1 MGTKNYPKVGQGLSK
16 DDFFEGVSIPRN
28 KGLMRVY
35 KDLELVEQLG
45 SGVPRILQNYGK
57 ECFKFM
63 DSFTRMIFP
72 ISEKVTEQVKNLI
85 AVFQNEHSRND
96 LMDLLG
102 LTHREH
108 FRTEY
113 LQRAIDLGL
122 VEPTIPDKPKSS
134 KQKYR

>member
-1 MGTKNYPKVGQGLSK
+1 
-16 DDFFEGVSIPRN
+16 
-28 KGLMRVY
+28 MRVY

-72 ISEKVTEQVKNLI
+72 ISEKVTEQVKTLI

-96 LMDLLG
+96 IMDLLG

-113 LQRAIDLGL
+113 LQRSIDLGL
-122 VEPTIPDKPKSS
+122 VEPTIPDKP
-134 KQKYR
+134 

>member
-1 MGTKNYPKVGQGLSK
+1 MPETNRIEYKVKLTKDL
-16 DDFFEGVSIPRN
+16 
-28 KGLMRVY
+28 
-35 KDLELVEQLG
+35 DLELVEQLG

-72 ISEKVTEQVKNLI
+72 ISEKVTEQVTEQVKSLI
-85 AVFQNEHSRND
+85 AVYQNEHSRND

-102 LTHREH
+102 LAHREH
-108 FRTEY
+108 FRSEY
-113 LQRAIDLGL
+113 LQRAINLGL

-134 KQKYR
+134 KQKYRLTEKGKQIK